1 MPRIS
6 PTAEGFRAA
15 WRRPSLAFAE
25 IAWRWI
31 AGATAL
37 TLALFGLR
45 EYLSTLPVSSADL
58 LFLRS
63 GQPALVGQAVAHILR
78 GSLQRVVMSALVAW
92 LAVTVLWIIT
102 ASAGRMVTVRAL
114 LDYFRSEKFSAAHE
128 LARSPQPDQ
137 RGRLGSVMGLSFL
150 RAANGLAAL
159 VGGIVGASVIAGRV
173 TSAAEPHPGLAFLLF
188 AAVGVVVAGVWLAL
202 NWILSLAGVFAVR
215 DSADTFHA
223 LSSAVALCRERMGA
237 VAAVSTWLGLAH
249 LVLFSIASSVVA
261 FPLSVAQIVPG
272 RIVLLAVALIS
283 LAYFAL
289 VDWLYVARLAGYV
302 CIAEMPEA
310 VECALSAPAPQ
321 PTMVRTAIDQEE
333 RILSDFGCAD
343 SF

>member
-15 WRRPSLAFAE
+15 WRRPSLTFAE
-25 IAWRWI
+25 IAWRWT

-63 GQPALVGQAVAHILR
+63 GQPALIGQAVAHILR

-92 LAVTVLWIIT
+92 LAVTALWIIA

-114 LDYFRSEKFSAAHE
+114 LDYFRSEKFSATRE
-128 LARSPQPDQ
+128 LAPSPQSGQP
-137 RGRLGSVMGLSFL
+137 RLSALLGLSFL
-150 RAANGLAAL
+150 RATNGLAAI
-159 VGGIVGASVIAGRV
+159 VGGVVGASVIAGRV
-173 TSAAEPHPGLAFLLF
+173 TSPAEPHPGLAFLF
-188 AAVGVVVAGVWLAL
+188 FVAVGVVVASVWLSL

-215 DSADTFHA
+215 DSADTFPA
-223 LSSAVALCRERMGA
+223 LSSAVALCRDRMGA

-249 LVLFSIASSVVA
+249 IVLFSIASSVVA
-261 FPLSVAQIVPG
+261 FPLSLAQVVQG
-272 RIVLLAVALIS
+272 RIVLLAVAMLS
-283 LAYFAL
+283 LVYFAL

-302 CIAEMPEA
+302 CITEMPVA
-310 VECALSAPAPQ
+310 MLVATSAPAQLP
-321 PTMVRTAIDQEE
+321 PTSPASQVVIDRDEP
-333 RILSDFGCAD
+333 ILSDVP
-343 SF
+343 SLP